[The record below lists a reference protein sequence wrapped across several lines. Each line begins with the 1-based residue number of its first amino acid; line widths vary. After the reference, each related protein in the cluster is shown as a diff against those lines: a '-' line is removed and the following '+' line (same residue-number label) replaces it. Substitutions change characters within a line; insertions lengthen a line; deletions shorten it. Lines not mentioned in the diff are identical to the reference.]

1 MNDMADIKN
10 YIPAPREEYRRLVK
24 AECHLNTLFAM
35 AETEM
40 HAQYKSEI
48 QKLAELL
55 RAEYYELRGDE

>member
-10 YIPAPREEYRRLVK
+10 YIPVPREEYRRLVK

-55 RAEYYELRGDE
+55 RAEYCELRGDE